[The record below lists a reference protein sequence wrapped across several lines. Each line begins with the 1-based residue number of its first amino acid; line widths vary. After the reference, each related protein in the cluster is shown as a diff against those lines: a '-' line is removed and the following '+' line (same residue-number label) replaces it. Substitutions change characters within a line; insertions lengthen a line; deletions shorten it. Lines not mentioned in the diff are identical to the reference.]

1 MATLRFEF
9 VAQDHILYEGDVN
22 MVIIPGADG
31 VIGIMPKHAPLM
43 AVVSPGE
50 VLVRIDGQEDE
61 YFAVGGGFVEV
72 RPDKVV
78 LVARSGESVAE
89 IDAVRAETALRR
101 AEEYLS
107 SPERDRD
114 KERSMTM
121 SAALQRS
128 RVRLNIYRR
137 RGRGPRRSG
146 DRPSAPRRAGEPPQ
160 AGESESS

>member
-1 MATLRFEF
+1 MSTLRFEF
-9 VAQDHILYEGDVN
+9 VAQDRIIYDGDVTL
-22 MVIIPGADG
+22 VTIPGADG
-31 VIGIMPKHAPLM
+31 VLGILPKHAPLM
-43 AVVSPGE
+43 AVVAPGE
-50 VLVRIDGQEDE
+50 VIVRVDNGEDE

-78 LVARSGESVAE
+78 LIARSAETPVE
-89 IDAVRAETALRR
+89 IDAVRAEAAMRK
-101 AEEYLS
+101 AEEYLA

-121 SAALQRS
+121 AAALQRS

-146 DRPSAPRRAGEPPQ
+146 DRPSAPPQ
-160 AGESESS
+160 PSEHVSD

>member
-1 MATLRFEF
+1 MSTLRFEF
-9 VAQDHILYEGDVN
+9 VAQDRIIYEGDVN

-31 VIGIMPKHAPLM
+31 VLGILPKHAPLM

-50 VLVRIDGQEDE
+50 VMVRVDGQEDE

-78 LVARSGESVAE
+78 LIARSAETPVE
-89 IDAVRAETALRR
+89 IDAVRAEAAMRK
-101 AEEYLS
+101 AEEYLA

-121 SAALQRS
+121 AAALRRS

-137 RGRGPRRSG
+137 RGRGPRRPG
-146 DRPSAPRRAGEPPQ
+146 DRPSAPPQ
-160 AGESESS
+160 PSESESD